1 LNYSSNSPNT
11 KVVDQITL
19 SNFRKG
25 RPVKFS
31 TDLEINFFE
40 VADLYG
46 LVKLFSRALTVFLRA
61 QTSEF
66 EMPVME

>member
-1 LNYSSNSPNT
+1 
-11 KVVDQITL
+11 
-19 SNFRKG
+19 
-25 RPVKFS
+25 
-31 TDLEINFFE
+31 LEINLFE

-46 LVKLFSRALTVFLRA
+46 SVKLFSRALTEFLRA

>member
-1 LNYSSNSPNT
+1 
-11 KVVDQITL
+11 
-19 SNFRKG
+19 
-25 RPVKFS
+25 
-31 TDLEINFFE
+31 LEINFFE

-46 LVKLFSRALTVFLRA
+46 SVKLFSRALTEFLRT